1 MPNDTLSNH
10 FALEHFFRRWKMMR
24 ESKLSRVCSSPMT
37 TTATMTTAVATIT
50 TTMMVMMMQRSKANQ
65 LIFMR
70 RCFALRCF
78 FYRLIS
84 STFFFF
90 LLICSFVRSVDFFVL
105 RTLLS
110 FILFLKSANINL
122 ILFLFYKE
130 KKNGTE
136 NPKSFFL

>member
-1 MPNDTLSNH
+1 MSVCVPNDTLSNH

-90 LLICSFVRSVDFFVL
+90 VDLFIRSFGRFLCPPYTSLIHSFSEIRQYQSNS
-105 RTLLS
+105 LS
-110 FILFLKSANINL
+110 FL
-122 ILFLFYKE
+122 
-130 KKNGTE
+130 
-136 NPKSFFL
+136 